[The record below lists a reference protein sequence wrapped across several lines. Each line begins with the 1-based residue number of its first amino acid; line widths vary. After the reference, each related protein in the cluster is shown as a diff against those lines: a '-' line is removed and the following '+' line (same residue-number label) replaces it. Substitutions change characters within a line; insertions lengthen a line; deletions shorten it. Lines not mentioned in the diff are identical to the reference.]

1 MTPVDDHPVGGMAL
15 GSRGSVAL
23 IEIETQSIARRYM
36 REQFQELRRELE
48 EQGHTV
54 SFRAP
59 AEERAV
65 PTAGPGFQVALHLS
79 EFLDE
84 RVLEAIIGAL
94 VATIVPPER
103 IPVYRGRRDHRAEI
117 FGPDGRVLRDVVLEG
132 EEPGE

>member
-1 MTPVDDHPVGGMAL
+1 MAD
-15 GSRGSVAL
+15 
-23 IEIETQSIARRYM
+23 IEIEVPSIARRYM
-36 REQFQELRRELE
+36 REQFEELRRELA

-59 AEERAV
+59 ADERAV
-65 PTAGPGFQVALHLS
+65 PTAGPGFQLALHLG

-84 RVLEAIIGAL
+84 NVLDAIADAL
-94 VATIVPPER
+94 VATIIPPAR